1 MPVNCE
7 PFEPMTFDIDLDCC
21 IAKIL
26 CNGLV
31 KYAFNLGTTKI
42 VETGVSSYRI
52 SDGIDSWS
60 IPSDQGGSYA
70 SDIAALWDAICIC
83 RSSGT
88 LGEANL
94 DRELVETCY
103 DAIQNGTGYSI
114 GDKITRVMI
123 LDVTTDPSTVE
134 SSIYIN
140 KTTGSAI
147 TGVLGDFQ
155 VCTGSGTCLDPVY
168 VYDYRQ
174 PYCFNGQTVFRG
186 VDVCTGND
194 PVYYDAVGNTVDVG
208 SSSPT
213 WGGCP
218 LVGLITT
225 GAVTVLNTDAA
236 QSPLPDNTKKWSVK
250 NDGATDLAISFDGG
264 ATYPLI
270 VYLSTGIVS
279 FGDGNSI
286 VQSGGA
292 NIVFDGSGTSK
303 YSIWWEV

>member
-83 RSSGT
+83 RASGT

-94 DRELVETCY
+94 DRELVEICY
-103 DAIQNGTGYSI
+103 DAIADGTGYTT

-123 LDVTTDPSTVE
+123 LDVTTDPSTIE

-147 TGVLGDFQ
+147 SPDLADLL
-155 VCTGSGTCLDPVY
+155 VCTGSGTCVNPIY
-168 VYDYRQ
+168 TFDYRR
-174 PYCFNGQTVFRG
+174 PYCDLNTHTTVWRGIDPCTDGPAFYDEAGNILVG
-186 VDVCTGND
+186 VDENYVMAGVCPVKTNGGLDGITILND
-194 PVYYDAVGNTVDVG
+194 DTVYTVPWTAVNAI
-208 SSSPT
+208 SF
-213 WGGCP
+213 
-218 LVGLITT
+218 
-225 GAVTVLNTDAA
+225 
-236 QSPLPDNTKKWSVK
+236 K
-250 NDGATDLAISFDGG
+250 NDGATDLELSFDGG
-264 ATYPLI
+264 ATYPLKI
-270 VYLSTGIVS
+270 YSTSGVVRFGSDTSIIQSLSIKCKGTL
-279 FGDGNSI
+279 
-286 VQSGGA
+286 
-292 NIVFDGSGTSK
+292 TSK
-303 YSIWWEV
+303 YLVWWEY